1 MKINK
6 IEIQNFKGFEDNTF
20 VFNPKMTVLIGDNAT
35 GKTSILDALSFV
47 LGTFFLGV
55 DGVSS
60 RSLQLSE
67 KRKVITSPESFE
79 IQLPFNINVEH
90 SLLGENY
97 HWYRD
102 TNKKKGGAT
111 SYKNAK
117 ELINKAEELVVN
129 VRSGEPVNLPL
140 IAYYGTE
147 RLSEKYEK
155 LAYAKQSSRLD
166 GYYQALDPSS
176 FQQKFLEWFKTFEDS
191 KLKFDKDDTLY
202 KAFTTTITSIIPN
215 WKNIH
220 FSWEADD
227 MLGQLENGEWIALSM
242 LSDGYRNI
250 VRLSA
255 DIAYRSIKLN
265 PHLGINAVK
274 ETEGVVLIDEVDM
287 HLHPKWQK
295 TIIDD
300 FKRTFPKIQ
309 FIVTT
314 HSPFIVQSLNRDE
327 LINLDIHL
335 SKDSY
340 AQNIEGSEAV
350 INLNVD
356 NPYTKSI
363 EDITEIEMLVEN
375 VQRSQKFFKMQQLA
389 SDYFDLIEQGKTSKS
404 DVKTGRLKTQLD
416 EIELEFSHDPVYVAL
431 MKAERKT

>member
-20 VFNPKMTVLIGDNAT
+20 IFNPKMTVLIGDNAT
-35 GKTSILDALSFV
+35 GKTTILDALSFV

-55 DGVSS
+55 DSVPS
-60 RSLQLSE
+60 RSLQPSE

-79 IQLPFNINVEH
+79 IQLPFKINVKH

-117 ELINKAEELVVN
+117 KLINKAEELVVK
-129 VRSGEPVNLPL
+129 VRNGEPVNLPL

-147 RLSEKYEK
+147 RLSEKHEK
-155 LAYAKQSSRLD
+155 LAYAKQSSRLE

-176 FQQKFLEWFKTFEDS
+176 FQRKFLEWFKTFEDS

-202 KAFTTTITSIIPN
+202 KAFTTTITNMISN
-215 WKNIH
+215 WKNIR

-227 MLGQLENGEWIALSM
+227 MLGQLENGEWMALSM

-250 VRLSA
+250 IRLSA
-255 DIAYRSIKLN
+255 DIAYRAIKLN

-274 ETEGVVLIDEVDM
+274 ETEGVVLIDEIDM

-314 HSPFIVQSLNRDE
+314 HSPFIVQSLRADE
-327 LINLDIHL
+327 LINLDVHL
-335 SKDSY
+335 G
-340 AQNIEGSEAV
+340 ET
-350 INLNVD
+350 
-356 NPYTKSI
+356 PYTKSI
-363 EDITEIEMLVEN
+363 EEIAETEMQVEN
-375 VQRSQKFFKMQQLA
+375 VQRSQRFLKMQQLA
-389 SDYFDLIEQGKTSKS
+389 SDYFDLIEQGKDSTNDPQTEKIK
-404 DVKTGRLKTQLD
+404 DQLD